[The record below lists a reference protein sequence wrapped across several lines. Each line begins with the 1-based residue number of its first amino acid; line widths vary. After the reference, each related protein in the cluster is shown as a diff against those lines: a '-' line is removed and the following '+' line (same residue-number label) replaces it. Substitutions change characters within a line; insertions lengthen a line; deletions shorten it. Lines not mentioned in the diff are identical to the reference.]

1 MQLDLKNASPE
12 YIDKVR
18 NDYKNYSGLIFND
31 DTLYNPLL
39 EIPKELEDKPHLYYT
54 WLLSRPEYL
63 NFFCSQF
70 LNVEPLFYQ
79 ACILEE
85 LWNRKFP
92 MLIGSRGLGKTWMMA
107 VYIMLRATIL
117 QGRKIVVAGASF
129 RQSKLVYEY
138 CVQIWNNAPLLRN
151 AVSSYPGDQGPKGGN
166 DAVHLRIGE
175 STVIFIPIGTGQTIR
190 GLRANDIVVDEFSCV
205 DKNTLIETENGL
217 ERISECINN
226 KDLCLFNRYG
236 KLERPI
242 KRIKTPL
249 TDVYHII
256 TRNGYSFKCSSIHK
270 VLTTNGWKIAK
281 DLTTEDNLVFENN
294 YKFPERQ
301 IKDVDEDLAELMGLL
316 ISEGSIN
323 NKNYMSITATSYELV
338 EYLQEKYKYLNP
350 KVYTKEAM
358 VDYRGWNCKKCY
370 NVNIHNTEFRSKLVN
385 LGLDY
390 SIVYDKKIPWSI
402 LQSPRNIVIK
412 FLNGLFNGDGSCFLF
427 DNPKKTGKKFLGVA
441 YYSVSEQLIDELQ
454 VLLLKLGY
462 LCNKQSRKSAISDK
476 TQWMLRLNGE
486 YAYDLARELDIPRFN
501 KILNK
506 KDYFVHKRTTG
517 ISFRKGFYI
526 PEPYYCGR
534 SYNLGKFKTKE
545 EAQDKLEK
553 FYENNPPCLKVKSI
567 KKLKNQDYLYDF
579 TLPETHSFIGNGF
592 VQHNSHNK
600 EIFENV
606 IAGFAAVQ
614 GSPQDKVSSKLEEDF
629 NRMFGFDIIEK
640 KDDLVLS
647 NQIII
652 SGTAYYYFNHFAEY
666 WEKWHKII
674 TSKGD
679 PKKLEEIFPD
689 GIEEG
694 FDWRDYSI
702 IRIPY
707 NILPNQYMDSG
718 NIARS
723 KATLNSTLFLM
734 EMGAV
739 FSKDSDGFFKASLI
753 ESCVASEHNQ
763 IEKSSG
769 IVNFFPRLSGDHD
782 KKYYMGVDTA
792 SQVDNFAITILE
804 AHNDHR
810 RVIYCWTTNTN
821 EFKKARKSGEI
832 AETDFFKYCSGKIR
846 ELLSRFQIEKI
857 SIDSQGG
864 GRTIYE
870 SLHDKSSL
878 KPGEQMIWEAIIPG
892 KLQETDSE
900 EGLHIIEM
908 VNFRKQEYTSGAN
921 HGLKKDFEDKKCLFP
936 EYNPAILA
944 TYSGLEGKFA
954 EQMED
959 NIVNIEE
966 LKRELTLIVV
976 TSTPNGNERFDTP
989 ENKIAGTEKGAYK
1002 KDRYSAL
1009 IMANMAARQDYHNE
1023 NDYSSRSI
1031 EQIANRSLETSEAN
1045 FIGPSWIV
1053 NKLNDLY

>member
-1 MQLDLKNASPE
+1 MQLDLKNSSPE

-18 NDYKNYSGLIFND
+18 NDYKRYSGLIFND
-31 DTLYNPLL
+31 DTVYNPLL
-39 EIPKELEDKPHLYYT
+39 EIPKEVEEQPHLYYT

-63 NFFCSQF
+63 NFFCSEF

-92 MLIGSRGLGKTWMMA
+92 MLIGSRGLGKTWMLA

-138 CVQIWNNAPLLRN
+138 CTQIWNNAPLLRN

-166 DAVHLRIGE
+166 DAVHFRIGD
-175 STVIFIPIGTGQTIR
+175 STVIFIPIGSGGTIR
-190 GLRANDIVVDEFSCV
+190 GLRANDIIVDEFSCLGET
-205 DKNTLIETENGL
+205 TLIETQNGL
-217 ERISECINN
+217 ERISDCIDSPNL
-226 KDLCLFNRYG
+226 KLYNRYG
-236 KLERPI
+236 NLEIPE

-249 TDVYHII
+249 IDVYKIEV
-256 TRNGYSFKCSSIHK
+256 RNGYSFKCSSIHK
-270 VLTTNGWKIAK
+270 VLTSNGWKLAK
-281 DLTTEDNLVFENN
+281 DLTNKDYLVFENN
-294 YKFPERQ
+294 YKFP
-301 IKDVDEDLAELMGLL
+301 IKEIQGLDEDIAELMGLL

-323 NKNYMSITATSYELV
+323 NRNYISITGTSKDLMS
-338 EYLQEKYKYLNP
+338 YLDKKYKYLNP
-350 KVYTKEAM
+350 KIYTRKAKI
-358 VDYRGWNCKKCY
+358 DYRGWNCKESY
-370 NVNIHNTEFRSKLVN
+370 NFNIHNTKFRTDLLN

-390 SIVYDKKIPWSI
+390 SIVYNKKIPWSI
-402 LQSPRNIVIK
+402 LQSPRNIIIK
-412 FLNGLFNGDGSCFLF
+412 FLNGLFNGDGSCFIF
-427 DNPKKTGKKFLGVA
+427 NARNKKRLGVA

-454 VLLLKLGY
+454 VLLFKLGY
-462 LCNKQSRKSAISDK
+462 LSNKQVRKSKISNK
-476 TQWMLRLNGE
+476 PQWMIRLNGE
-486 YAYDLARELDIPRFN
+486 YAYDLAKELNIPRFN
-501 KILNK
+501 DILDNEEY
-506 KDYFVHKRTTG
+506 DVHKRTNYVN
-517 ISFRKGFYI
+517 FRNG
-526 PEPYYCGR
+526 YYCVDLCYLSK
-534 SYNLGKFKTKE
+534 SYNLGTKFKNKE
-545 EAQDKLEK
+545 DALKAVDN
-553 FYENNPPCLKVKSI
+553 FFENNKQCLLVKSV
-567 KKLKNQDYLYDF
+567 KKLKEKEHLYDF
-579 TLPETHSFIGNGF
+579 VLPETHSFIGNGF
-592 VQHNSHNK
+592 VQHNSHSK

-614 GSPQDKVSSKLEEDF
+614 GSPQDKVSDRLEEDF
-629 NRMFGFDIIEK
+629 NKMFGFDILER
-640 KDDLVLS
+640 KDDLNIS

-674 TSKGD
+674 VSRGD
-679 PKKLEEIFPD
+679 PNKLEEIFPD
-689 GIEEG
+689 GIEPG
-694 FDWRDYSI
+694 FSWKDYSV

-707 NILPNQYMDSG
+707 DILPSQYMDEG

-734 EMGAV
+734 EMGAI
-739 FSKDSDGFFKASLI
+739 FSKDSDGFFKASLV
-753 ESCVASEHNQ
+753 ESCVASENNL

-769 IVNFFPRLSGDHD
+769 VVNFFPRLSGDND

-792 SQVDNFAITILE
+792 SQVDNFAIVILE
-804 AHNDHR
+804 AHKDHR
-810 RVIYCWTTNTN
+810 RIVYCWTTNTK
-821 EFKKARKSGEI
+821 EFKQGRKSGQI
-832 AETDFFKYCSGKIR
+832 AETDFFRYCSGKIR
-846 ELLSRFQIEKI
+846 ELLVRFQIEKI

-878 KPGEQMIWEAIIPG
+878 KPGEQMIWEALEPG
-892 KLQETDSE
+892 KLKETDSE
-900 EGLHIIEM
+900 EGLHIIEL
-908 VNFRKQEYTSGAN
+908 VNFRKQEYTVSAN

-944 TYSGLEGKFA
+944 SYSGLEGKFA
-954 EQMED
+954 EYMED
-959 NIVNIEE
+959 NIINIEE

-976 TSTPNGNERFDTP
+976 TSTANGNERFDTP
-989 ENKIAGTEKGAYK
+989 ENKITGTEKGAYK

-1031 EQIANRSLETSEAN
+1031 EQMANRSLETSQAN

-1053 NKLNDLY
+1053 SKLNDLY